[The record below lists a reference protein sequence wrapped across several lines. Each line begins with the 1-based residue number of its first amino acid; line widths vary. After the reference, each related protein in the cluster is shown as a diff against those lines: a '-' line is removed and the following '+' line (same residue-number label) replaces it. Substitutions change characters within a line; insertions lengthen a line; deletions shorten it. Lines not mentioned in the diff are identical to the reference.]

1 MARKRRGN
9 KFFKGLGKGFQKLG
23 RGIKKTAEKV
33 GKGVKQGVTAVS
45 DFGSKVGFVNQF
57 PTPKELKEMEKRN
70 KGKTTAGKFISVLG
84 DSATRTF
91 KNLEAPAKLVKAIDP
106 LRKTKLGKAGFSPL
120 SLGADIIT
128 APQQSIATVGRAI
141 ADKDRQKQLRE
152 GNIDEIVNLALAPA
166 GFIGT
171 GVYSGGTQA
180 VKAGITGAKKQIVK
194 SGTQYLAKLGTK
206 KIAQSTATSAGRGLG
221 QSAGR
226 GTARVIR
233 ETVKNAP
240 KIAGR
245 FDESLKIVAK
255 PIQEIARSTKV
266 PKQVLTKAQR
276 LAKAKEALKSGTR
289 ILKQF

>member
-1 MARKRRGN
+1 MARRKKRGN

-45 DFGSKVGFVNQF
+45 DFGSKVGFVNQL
-57 PTPKELKEMEKRN
+57 PTPKEIRELEKRN
-70 KGKTTAGKFISVLG
+70 KGKTTAGKFLSVFG

-91 KNLEAPAKLVKAIDP
+91 KNLEAPAKLVKEIDP
-106 LRKTKLGKAGFSPL
+106 LRKTKLGDFSPI
-120 SLGADIIT
+120 SLAADIVT
-128 APQQSIATVGRAI
+128 APQQSIATIGRAI
-141 ADKDRQKQLRE
+141 ADKDRQKQLKS

-166 GFIGT
+166 AFIGT
-171 GVYSGGTQA
+171 GVYSGAYQA
-180 VKAGITGAKKQIVK
+180 GKSAVTGAKKEIVK
-194 SGTQYLAKLGTK
+194 QGTKYLAKIGTQ
-206 KIAQSTATSAGRGLG
+206 KIAQSTATQAGRGLG

-245 FDESLKIVAK
+245 FDESLKIVAR

-266 PKQVLTKAQR
+266 PKQILTKAQR

>member
-1 MARKRRGN
+1 MARRKRRGN

-45 DFGSKVGFVNQF
+45 DFGSKVGFVNQL
-57 PTPKELKEMEKRN
+57 PTPKEIRELEKRN
-70 KGKTTAGKFISVLG
+70 KGKTTAGKFLSVFG

-106 LRKTKLGKAGFSPL
+106 LRKTKLGDFSPI
-120 SLGADIIT
+120 SLGVDIIT
-128 APQQSIATVGRAI
+128 APQQSIATIGRAI
-141 ADKDRQKQLRE
+141 ADKDRQKQLKS

-166 GFIGT
+166 AFIGT
-171 GVYSGGTQA
+171 GVYSGAYQA
-180 VKAGITGAKKQIVK
+180 GKSAVTGAKKEIVK
-194 SGTQYLAKLGTK
+194 QGTKYLAKIGTQ
-206 KIAQSTATSAGRGLG
+206 KIAQSTATQAGRGLG

>member
-1 MARKRRGN
+1 MARRRRGS
-9 KFFKGLGKGFQKLG
+9 KFFRGLGRGFQKLG
-23 RGIKKTAEKV
+23 KGIKQATGKV
-33 GKGVKQGVTAVS
+33 AKGVKAVS
-45 DFGSKVGFVNQF
+45 DFGKKVGFVA
-57 PTPKELKEMEKRN
+57 PIATPEELKKQAEARGGKRLSF
-70 KGKTTAGKFISVLG
+70 GKQIVSGFT

-106 LRKTKLGKAGFSPL
+106 LRKTKLGDFSPI
-120 SLGADIIT
+120 SLAADIVT
-128 APQQSIATVGRAI
+128 APQQSIATIGRAVV
-141 ADKDRQKQLRE
+141 DKDRQKQLRE
-152 GNIDEIVNLALAPA
+152 GNVEEIVNLALAPA
-166 GFIGT
+166 AFIGT
-171 GVYSGGTQA
+171 GVYSGAYQA
-180 VKAGITGAKKQIVK
+180 GKSAVTGAKKQIVK

-206 KIAQSTATSAGRGLG
+206 KLATSTATQATRGLG

-233 ETVKNAP
+233 ETAKNVP
-240 KIAGR
+240 KVAGR

-276 LAKAKEALKSGTR
+276 LKQAKEALKSGQR

>member
-1 MARKRRGN
+1 MARRKRRGN

-45 DFGSKVGFVNQF
+45 DFGSKVGFVNQL
-57 PTPKELKEMEKRN
+57 PTPKEIRELEKRN
-70 KGKTTAGKFISVLG
+70 KGKTTAGKFLSVFG

-91 KNLEAPAKLVKAIDP
+91 KNLEAPAKLVKEIDP
-106 LRKTKLGKAGFSPL
+106 LRKTKLGDFSPI
-120 SLGADIIT
+120 SLAADIVT
-128 APQQSIATVGRAI
+128 APQQSIATIGRAI
-141 ADKDRQKQLRE
+141 ADKDRQKQLKS

-166 GFIGT
+166 AFIGT
-171 GVYSGGTQA
+171 GVYSGAYQA
-180 VKAGITGAKKQIVK
+180 GKSAVTGAKKEIVK
-194 SGTQYLAKLGTK
+194 QGTKYLAKIGTQ
-206 KIAQSTATSAGRGLG
+206 KIAQSTATQAGRGLG

-245 FDESLKIVAK
+245 FDESLKIVAR

-266 PKQVLTKAQR
+266 PKQILTKAQR